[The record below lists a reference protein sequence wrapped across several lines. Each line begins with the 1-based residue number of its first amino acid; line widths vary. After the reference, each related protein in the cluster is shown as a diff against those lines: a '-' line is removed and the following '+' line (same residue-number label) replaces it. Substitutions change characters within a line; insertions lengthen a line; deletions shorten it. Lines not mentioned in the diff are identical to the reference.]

1 MKKVITCESVFRGHP
16 DKVCDQISDAI
27 LDACLEQ
34 DKKSR
39 VAIECAIKDDKVWL
53 FGEIST
59 KVSIDYSKIA
69 KRVLQDVGYEGKFKI
84 SIKTDGLFS
93 GVYRVELYNNR
104 GKEEKILIV
113 N

>member
-1 MKKVITCESVFRGHP
+1 MTAVDMYHQESIPVQMSFPEIYYKGADNEVVLSNTLKNFDRIAIFNIFGKKI
-16 DKVCDQISDAI
+16 
-27 LDACLEQ
+27 
-34 DKKSR
+34 
-39 VAIECAIKDDKVWL
+39 
-53 FGEIST
+53 
-59 KVSIDYSKIA
+59 
-69 KRVLQDVGYEGKFKI
+69 YEGKFKI

>member
-1 MKKVITCESVFRGHP
+1 MENFDRIAIFNIFGKKI
-16 DKVCDQISDAI
+16 
-27 LDACLEQ
+27 
-34 DKKSR
+34 
-39 VAIECAIKDDKVWL
+39 
-53 FGEIST
+53 
-59 KVSIDYSKIA
+59 
-69 KRVLQDVGYEGKFKI
+69 YEGKFKI